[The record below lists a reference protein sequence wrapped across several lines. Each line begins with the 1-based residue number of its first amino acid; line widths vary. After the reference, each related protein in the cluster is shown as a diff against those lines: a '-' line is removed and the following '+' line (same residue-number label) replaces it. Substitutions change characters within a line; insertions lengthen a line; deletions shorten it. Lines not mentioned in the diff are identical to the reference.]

1 MSKISLISSG
11 LPLNKIK
18 TILKDFK
25 VHLEKR
31 GYKQSEIEPIIQ
43 ETISANRK
51 DLLRKPKKKN
61 NNKAVPTVL
70 VTKFNPCIKGLR
82 KRIMKYWNYIQ
93 HDEVCNDLFTTTPMK
108 ANSRHKNIGDL
119 IARSKLKPWNS

>member
-18 TILKDFK
+18 TLLKDFK

-70 VTKFNPCIKGLR
+70 VTKFNPCRNTGIT
-82 KRIMKYWNYIQ
+82 YN
-93 HDEVCNDLFTTTPMK
+93 TTRYEMIY
-108 ANSRHKNIGDL
+108 SQRL
-119 IARSKLKPWNS
+119 L